1 MSALPVHNVLW
12 LAGVEGEIAPC
23 RDTEF
28 TCHDGSCIPKRKHC
42 DGKQDCPPRGEDE
55 MNCSDGN
62 FIKVFLFFIVHKT
75 ENQDR
80 TYKN

>member
-12 LAGVEGEIAPC
+12 LAGVEGEVAPC

-42 DGKQDCPPRGEDE
+42 DGRPDCPPRGEDE
-55 MNCSDGN
+55 VDCSDGN
-62 FIKVFLFFIVHKT
+62 LIHVLLFFLVHK
-75 ENQDR
+75 DR
-80 TYKN
+80 KSGQNL